1 MDNWRGD
8 FMHSKYCLKEEQL
21 TSSLNIEDLSF
32 ETTEDLQS
40 LEGIIGQKRGA
51 DALTFGLKIRKKGYN
66 IYVAGING
74 VGKSSYTGSIT
85 EEFAGELPIPYDW
98 IYVYNF
104 KNSDC
109 PKALCLEPGM
119 GKHFKSDVEGMIE
132 KLKKAIPEAF
142 GRLEYET
149 RKNEIFK
156 VFHQERQ
163 EMVQQLNEKSKTLGF
178 MFTITDKG
186 IMTTPLKEGRPMS
199 QKEYESL
206 SKEEINEIMEK
217 SGQLNMETLDM
228 MKKVR
233 KLEEQYREDIKQLE
247 RNVVYDIVNHDI
259 NKLYKKYG
267 NRKSNT
273 EYINDLEEDILENID
288 RFKFEEK
295 SQVGPGEKAQS
306 ILGMTMHQSQ
316 DFFNRYN
323 VNIFIDNSELRQ
335 APVIKES
342 NPTFNNILGTIEY
355 KNYFGMLKTDFMQIK
370 PGALH
375 LANGGFLILQMQGLL
390 RNPIAWEVLKRALST
405 EEISI
410 ENLSRQMGYLVP
422 STIKP
427 ETIPLNVK
435 VILIGDYY
443 TYSMLYNYDEEFR
456 KLFKVMA
463 DFDTEMSRSPENVY
477 KIAQFIATHCKEEGL
492 KHFDKFAVAG
502 IVEYSSRLAGDQHK
516 LSSRFNRMVEI
527 LYEADLWAEE
537 DGSTIVGEKHI
548 RKAIEEKIYRNNKY
562 EEKLKEMFL
571 DGSLLIDLEGEK
583 VGQIN
588 GLAVISTGEY
598 RFGKPTRITASTYSG
613 ESGVINIEREADQSG
628 RIHDKGVL
636 ILSGYLGEK
645 YAKFQPMSLTVS
657 IGFEQ
662 SYSFIDGDSASGA
675 ELYAILSG
683 ISGVPIKQYIAV
695 TGSVNQKGEIQPI
708 GGVNEKIEG
717 FFEIC
722 KLNGLTG
729 KQGVMIPKRNI
740 KNLMLKREVIEA
752 VNNNKF
758 HIYAIAH
765 VDEGIEILTDMKA
778 GTLEQDGK
786 YPDNT
791 INGLIIKKLEE
802 MNRISKK
809 KKLIKKMSNIMSDI
823 KDKEE

>member
-1 MDNWRGD
+1 
-8 FMHSKYCLKEEQL
+8 
-21 TSSLNIEDLSF
+21 
-32 ETTEDLQS
+32 
-40 LEGIIGQKRGA
+40 
-51 DALTFGLKIRKKGYN
+51 
-66 IYVAGING
+66 
-74 VGKSSYTGSIT
+74 
-85 EEFAGELPIPYDW
+85 
-98 IYVYNF
+98 
-104 KNSDC
+104 
-109 PKALCLEPGM
+109 
-119 GKHFKSDVEGMIE
+119 
-132 KLKKAIPEAF
+132 
-142 GRLEYET
+142 
-149 RKNEIFK
+149 
-156 VFHQERQ
+156 
-163 EMVQQLNEKSKTLGF
+163 
-178 MFTITDKG
+178 
-186 IMTTPLKEGRPMS
+186 
-199 QKEYESL
+199 
-206 SKEEINEIMEK
+206 
-217 SGQLNMETLDM
+217 
-228 MKKVR
+228 
-233 KLEEQYREDIKQLE
+233 
-247 RNVVYDIVNHDI
+247 
-259 NKLYKKYG
+259 KKYG

-288 RFKFEEK
+288 RFKPEEK
-295 SQVGPGEKAQS
+295 SQIGTDAKTQS
-306 ILGMTMHQSQ
+306 ILGMAMQQNQ

-323 VNIFIDNSELRQ
+323 VNIFVDNSELQQ
-335 APVIKES
+335 APVIEES

-370 PGALH
+370 PGVLH

-390 RNPIAWEVLKRALST
+390 RNPIAWEVLKRALNT

-427 ETIPLNVK
+427 EAIPLNVK
-435 VILIGDYY
+435 VILIGNHY
-443 TYSMLYNYDEEFR
+443 TYSVLYSHDEEFR

-463 DFDTEMSRSPENVY
+463 DFDTEMSRNPENVY

-492 KHFDKFAVAG
+492 KHFDKLAVASV
-502 IVEYSSRLAGDQHK
+502 VEYSSRLAGDQHK

-537 DGSTIVGEKHI
+537 DGSNIVEEKHI
-548 RKAIEEKIYRNNKY
+548 QKAIEEKIYRNNKY
-562 EEKLKEMFL
+562 EEKLREMFL

-588 GLAVISTGEY
+588 GLAVVSTGEY

-613 ESGVINIEREADQSG
+613 ESGIINIEREADQSG

-645 YAKFQPMSLTVS
+645 YAKFQPMGLTVS

-662 SYSFIDGDSASGA
+662 SYSFIDGDSASST

-729 KQGVMIPKRNI
+729 KQGVMIPKQNM
-740 KNLMLKREVIEA
+740 KNLMLKKEIIEA
-752 VNNNKF
+752 VKNNKF

-765 VDEGIEILTDMKA
+765 VDEGIKILTDMEA
-778 GTLEQDGK
+778 GTVDKDGK

-791 INGLIIKKLEE
+791 INGLIMKKLEK
-802 MNRISKK
+802 MNRINKK
-809 KKLIKKMSNIMSDI
+809 GKLIKKMGSIMSDI
-823 KDKEE
+823 KDEA